1 MHEGHRSDLMK
12 SLLIVEHSELMAWP
26 VPSLRPTKSPMV
38 RGSLGS
44 GRSASGTVFQGSLLS
59 SFIGPRRAGG
69 HLSSK
74 DSPAFCFQASCC
86 WPPALGFF
94 SPGSYR
100 QRESKQVR
108 KRSPER
114 QVGKL
119 VQKLYD
125 RTWSKGV
132 SCQGVNKEAAEC
144 HPVLSRLSMAI
155 VTRAS
160 RAGGCEN
167 CFPRGLGDLSLARKY
182 EAAGWGASAEVWRC
196 WEVRMGQDRPCA
208 MVACMGHDC

>member
-1 MHEGHRSDLMK
+1 M
-12 SLLIVEHSELMAWP
+12 VWP

-38 RGSLGS
+38 RGSLES
-44 GRSASGTVFQGSLLS
+44 GRSVSGTVSQGSLLS
-59 SFIGPRRAGG
+59 SSTGPTRAGG

-86 WPPALGFF
+86 WSPALGCF

-100 QRESKQVR
+100 QPESKQVR

-114 QVGKL
+114 RVGKL
-119 VQKLYD
+119 VQELYG
-125 RTWSKGV
+125 RTRSKGV

-144 HPVLSRLSMAI
+144 HPVLSWLSTAI

-167 CFPRGLGDLSLARKY
+167 CFPRGLGDLSLARNY
-182 EAAGWGASAEVWRC
+182 EAAGWGASA
-196 WEVRMGQDRPCA
+196 
-208 MVACMGHDC
+208 

>member
-1 MHEGHRSDLMK
+1 MSSWPGLSPSRGQPNLPW
-12 SLLIVEHSELMAWP
+12 SE
-26 VPSLRPTKSPMV
+26 VPSGQEGLFLV
-38 RGSLGS
+38 LC
-44 GRSASGTVFQGSLLS
+44 LS
-59 SFIGPRRAGG
+59 RVPPVLFHWATRAGG

-86 WPPALGFF
+86 WSPALGFF

-100 QRESKQVR
+100 QPESQQVR

-114 QVGKL
+114 RVGKL
-119 VQKLYD
+119 VQELYG
-125 RTWSKGV
+125 RTRSKGV

-144 HPVLSRLSMAI
+144 HPVLSWLSTAI

-167 CFPRGLGDLSLARKY
+167 CFPRGLGELSLARKY
-182 EAAGWGASAEVWRC
+182 EAAGEGASAEIWRC
-196 WEVRMGQDRPCA
+196 WEVRVGQDQP
-208 MVACMGHDC
+208 